1 MDFFYKL
8 YAVWFSILSRHHNK
22 QPIVS
27 PEVAMVAITALVL
40 LSALATAFYVRFL
53 IAICK
58 ECKGYRTYHLVRLR
72 PDSGESALVAD
83 RTMETPF
90 LRAA

>member
-1 MDFFYKL
+1 MRFGFQCKRDT
-8 YAVWFSILSRHHNK
+8 ATDS
-22 QPIVS
+22 PIVS
-27 PEVAMVAITALVL
+27 PEVAMVAITAFVL
-40 LSALATAFYVRFL
+40 LSTFAVAFYVRFL

-72 PDSGESALVAD
+72 SDWGESALVAD
-83 RTMETPF
+83 RTMEAPF

>member
-8 YAVWFSILSRHHNK
+8 YAVWFSILSTHHNR

-27 PEVAMVAITALVL
+27 REVAMVASTALVL
-40 LSALATAFYVRFL
+40 LSTLAIAFYVRFL

-58 ECKGYRTYHLVRLR
+58 ECKGHRTYHLVRLR
-72 PDSGESALVAD
+72 PDSGKSALVAD

>member
-8 YAVWFSILSRHHNK
+8 YAVWFSILSTHHNR

-27 PEVAMVAITALVL
+27 PEDAMVAMTALVL
-40 LSALATAFYVRFL
+40 LSTLATAFYVRFL
-53 IAICK
+53 IAICQ
-58 ECKGYRTYHLVRLR
+58 ECKGHGTYQLVRLR
-72 PDSGESALVAD
+72 PDLGESALVGD